1 MNIIS
6 LKPISLAEAQTYIK
20 TREEKS
26 LTEEYLKKFCKIS
39 PDKASELREKLQKL
53 DNVKIKEEYLVKTI
67 DVLPRDAESVQK
79 IFHDVSLE
87 EQEINA
93 ILEIV
98 KDY

>member
-1 MNIIS
+1 MKES
-6 LKPISLAEAQTYIK
+6 SWTDCV
-20 TREEKS
+20 EEGS
-26 LTEEYLKKFCKIS
+26 AVKIS